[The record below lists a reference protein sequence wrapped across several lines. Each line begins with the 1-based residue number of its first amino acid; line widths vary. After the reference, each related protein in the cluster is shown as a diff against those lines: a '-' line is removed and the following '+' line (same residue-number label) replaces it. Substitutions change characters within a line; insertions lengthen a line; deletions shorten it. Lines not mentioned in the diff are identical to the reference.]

1 MVVTCYNL
9 HICHITQQGNR
20 KWTRQSLGLNH
31 WSAQSHSN
39 EEGANICKHRTNI
52 NIIIDLINHHGHW
65 KNSTV
70 FDLFLFHKKIAFCYY
85 VCQIYEIL
93 IYVCRIVSNKGRAF
107 CYFICLKY
115 WFVCCVWVWNNFK
128 VTIKIKYYQKIG
140 ASFWYCWITFDDLDF
155 LEAIS

>member
-1 MVVTCYNL
+1 VTCYNL

-39 EEGANICKHRTNI
+39 EEGANICKHMFKTHRTNI

-70 FDLFLFHKKIAFCYY
+70 FDLFLFHKKICILLLCLPNLWDFDLCMLNCFQQGRGLLLLHLFEVL
-85 VCQIYEIL
+85 VCVLCLSLKQL
-93 IYVCRIVSNKGRAF
+93 QSN
-107 CYFICLKY
+107 Y
-115 WFVCCVWVWNNFK
+115 
-128 VTIKIKYYQKIG
+128 
-140 ASFWYCWITFDDLDF
+140 
-155 LEAIS
+155 